1 MIFVLVFVLVDYL
14 RIFDTAMKGGYTVYR
29 LLKYPS
35 FSLPLPPPSLSHTHT
50 HSAAVFGDS
59 SGFGFG
65 DEEDNLF
72 SSAQETPPQPQPT
85 TKVDVLSCDI

>member
-1 MIFVLVFVLVDYL
+1 MIFVLVDYL

-35 FSLPLPPPSLSHTHT
+35 FSLPLPPISLSHT

-65 DEEDNLF
+65 NEEDNLF
-72 SSAQETPPQPQPT
+72 SSSAQETPPQPQPT